1 MLAFFLNTYKNN
13 SIFLFCCTFLL
24 PHFKSNFSSKITAF
38 FHFALLF
45 LMQKMMWNFS
55 QNHFALLFLMH
66 FVEINTKLIKY
77 LINRNQLK
85 YIFDSYI

>member
-1 MLAFFLNTYKNN
+1 MLTFFLNTYKNN
-13 SIFLFCCTFLL
+13 SIFLFCCTLLL

-85 YIFDSYI
+85 YIFESYI